1 MNEPRKNETSANER
15 FAEQAKTHF
24 DESVDRLDA
33 DTLSRLN
40 QGRHQAL
47 AHQSKNHAFGP
58 WFRWIPATG
67 VAAALMITVIM
78 SGPAGVEVISGPATA
93 SDLEFL
99 LEEGSLEM
107 FEDLEFYSWL
117 EAADLETN
125 GNVG

>member
-1 MNEPRKNETSANER
+1 MNDTRKNETSANER
-15 FAEQAKTHF
+15 FAAKAKTHF

-47 AHQSKNHAFGP
+47 AHQSKNHVFGP
-58 WFRWIPATG
+58 WLRWMPATG
-67 VAAALMITVIM
+67 VAAALMIMVIM
-78 SGPAGVEVISGPATA
+78 NGPTGVEVISGPATA